1 MTTLVVI
8 LCILT
13 AYSTTAWHIRDRILL
28 QDGGNIRLGI
38 TESEDETALG
48 IKRFLTP
55 QDEANESV
63 PKTQII
69 PTQIQTLTKRSTERR
84 FRLCGSRLH
93 NMLVMVC
100 TARTNGTNGRS

>member
-1 MTTLVVI
+1 MLGRVFHNMTTLVVI

-38 TESEDETALG
+38 AESEDETALG

-69 PTQIQTLTKRSTERR
+69 PTQVFSIVFIIL
-84 FRLCGSRLH
+84 GSKSGK
-93 NMLVMVC
+93 NKCVSVC
-100 TARTNGTNGRS
+100 VF

>member
-1 MTTLVVI
+1 MLGRVFHNMTTLVVI

-38 TESEDETALG
+38 AESEDETALG

-55 QDEANESV
+55 HDEANESV

-69 PTQIQTLTKRSTERR
+69 PTQVFSIVFIIL
-84 FRLCGSRLH
+84 GSKSGKNVGLY
-93 NMLVMVC
+93 VC
-100 TARTNGTNGRS
+100 SD